1 MFAVWAAWLRIVRA
15 SARTMAHEAAARW
28 CWKKDWALGRCAA
41 EAVMGGVV
49 PLRVVGRLVQ
59 HMEEAD
65 HFRREGASGLRREQ
79 VCDVTFRERVG

>member
-1 MFAVWAAWLRIVRA
+1 
-15 SARTMAHEAAARW
+15 
-28 CWKKDWALGRCAA
+28 
-41 EAVMGGVV
+41 MGGVV